1 SPMFHGKQVRM
12 AALMQSAPE
21 LQMTRTEQIAA
32 LPLGGRVKMDPWT
45 NAIELSKTKPVPL
58 LHAREKM
65 PFEVTPLMPYIHR
78 VPDGPSN
85 ETPVSQQGAS
95 ATTKLL
101 PTNMPK
107 Q

>member
-1 SPMFHGKQVRM
+1 
-12 AALMQSAPE
+12 MQSAPE
-21 LQMTRTEQIAA
+21 LQMTHTEQIAA

-45 NAIELSKTKPVPL
+45 NAIELSKTRPVPL

-78 VPDGPSN
+78 VSDGPSN
-85 ETPVSQQGAS
+85 ETPAAQQGAS
-95 ATTKLL
+95 ATTKLV
-101 PTNMPK
+101 PANMPK

>member
-1 SPMFHGKQVRM
+1 
-12 AALMQSAPE
+12 
-21 LQMTRTEQIAA
+21 
-32 LPLGGRVKMDPWT
+32 
-45 NAIELSKTKPVPL
+45 VPL

-78 VPDGPSN
+78 VSDTSSSEPG
-85 ETPVSQQGAS
+85 SQQGAS

-101 PTNMPK
+101 PTSAPK